1 MMARKGFQKQ
11 YSGIK
16 ILVVKWHF
24 LKVISVGNQTERMF
38 EPRARAQKQKIAN
51 HPDLQWQGQCMALA
65 KKVIRIHVHPTGL

>member
-11 YSGIK
+11 YSGSK

-24 LKVISVGNQTERMF
+24 LKVIFVGNQRMF
-38 EPRARAQKQKIAN
+38 EPRATAQKQKIAN

-65 KKVIRIHVHPTGL
+65 KKVIHIHVHPTGL